1 MPRQGVSYYDLLNLS
16 YCTPAMTQPRLSCA
30 HAHQAEQV
38 TNGDAPTREHGSR
51 ASPLMGL
58 GGQPERTR
66 NRCAPHRT
74 LSQRPRCDS
83 AVLDLGTPARRS
95 PRRTSSV
102 DGVTSNTRT
111 AERTRLLLPS
121 YACACFLRRYIDL
134 SPILVE
140 SPGAPESGT
149 FGDAKIGRTSI

>member
-1 MPRQGVSYYDLLNLS
+1 MPRQGVSYYDFLNLS

-38 TNGDAPTREHGSR
+38 TNGDTPTREHGSR

-66 NRCAPHRT
+66 DRCAPHRT
-74 LSQRPRCDS
+74 P
-83 AVLDLGTPARRS
+83 AVLDLGAPARRS

-149 FGDAKIGRTSI
+149 FGDAKIGRTAI